1 MSRAAYHAA
10 RRAAR
15 DRMESREER
24 GLPAHPAN
32 GWIYCPQCE
41 GSGEVNQEWVAEDH
55 EVSDSCPTCLGDGEV
70 LDGHVDVLVQLRK
83 VRARYVRRQ
92 PAPYGWMRKRAL
104 SGSPLAQLRMIEAAI
119 GCDLECRAAVRAW
132 RAVA

>member
-1 MSRAAYHAA
+1 MGRTTYQADL
-10 RRAAR
+10 RAAR

-24 GLPAHPAN
+24 GLPDHPAN

-41 GSGEVNQEWVAEDH
+41 GEGAINQEWVAEDH
-55 EVSDSCPTCLGDGEV
+55 ETSEECPTCLGDGEV
-70 LDGHVDVLVQLRK
+70 LDGHVDLLVQLRK

-92 PAPYGWMRKRAL
+92 RAPYGWMRKRAL

-119 GCDLECRAAVRAW
+119 GCDLDCRAAVRAW

>member
-1 MSRAAYHAA
+1 MSRAVYHAA

-24 GLPAHPAN
+24 NLPAHPEN
-32 GWIYCPQCE
+32 GWIHCPQCE
-41 GSGEVNQEWVAEDH
+41 GEGAINQEWVAEDH
-55 EVSDSCPTCLGDGEV
+55 ETSEECPTCLGDGEV

-119 GCDLECRAAVRAW
+119 GCDVACRDAVQAW
-132 RAVA
+132 RGAA